1 MLRRFHI
8 AEPCSERWE
17 SMTGSEARRH
27 CSSCDKQ
34 VVALAELSP
43 EEADRLIASAR
54 PHSLCVRVEHDE
66 EGNVLFRE
74 REPRPPPARSLPRLR
89 LAVGASLLVAACG
102 KHEPAPTAT
111 NEIAQPEAAEAQAPR
126 APAEAQTPPEAEA
139 QPKTSP
145 DQPTGLNPQ
154 QRKHNA
160 TSVPGKPNT
169 RVTTGCACAIG
180 DPVCSCL

>member
-17 SMTGSEARRH
+17 SMTGSEAQRH

-102 KHEPAPTAT
+102 KPEPTPNAT
-111 NEIAQPEAAEAQAPR
+111 NEVSTPEAAEAHAPK
-126 APAEAQTPPEAEA
+126 APAEAKA
-139 QPKTSP
+139 QPKTTHDP
-145 DQPTGLNPQ
+145 PTGLNPQ
-154 QRKHNA
+154 QHERDA
-160 TSVPGKPNT
+160 TTVPGKPNT
-169 RVTTGCACAIG
+169 RVTTGCVCQPG
-180 DPVCSCL
+180 DPLCSCL

>member
-27 CSSCDKQ
+27 CGSCDKQ

-43 EEADRLIASAR
+43 EEADRLIASDR

-66 EGNVLFRE
+66 DGNVLFRE

-102 KHEPAPTAT
+102 KPEPAP
-111 NEIAQPEAAEAQAPR
+111 NEVARPEAAEALVPKA
-126 APAEAQTPPEAEA
+126 PPEAKA
-139 QPKTSP
+139 QPKTHDP
-145 DQPTGLNPQ
+145 PTGLNPQ
-154 QRKHNA
+154 QHKHDA
-160 TSVPGKPNT
+160 TAVPGKPNT
-169 RVTTGCACAIG
+169 RVTTGCACQLD
-180 DPVCSCL
+180 DPLCSCL